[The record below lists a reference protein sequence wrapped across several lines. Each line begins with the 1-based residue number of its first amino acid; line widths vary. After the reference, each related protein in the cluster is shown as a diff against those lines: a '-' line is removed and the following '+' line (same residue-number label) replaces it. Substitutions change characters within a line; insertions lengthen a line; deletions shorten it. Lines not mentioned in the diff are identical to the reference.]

1 MEEDNEMESDGVDD
15 DVYNSQYKKNNI
27 KEQRLENKKSKDEN
41 IKDTLIERMLD
52 VDDNRNNRSQK
63 RENKGSLDDDTT
75 YDLKTL
81 LSQRQDRVMNALHER
96 YQYNTSI
103 KRGQDFLFDYVDSK
117 LCLVV
122 MYADLVGSTKMSMTL
137 PVEKMVKVIKAFSYE
152 ISSVVDSYDGFVLK
166 YVGDAIIAFFSSG
179 FNKYLAC
186 DTAVRCAYS
195 MINVIENSINPIL
208 ENDNLPK
215 LALKIG
221 IDEGENIAILY
232 GFDKSSPIDL
242 IGYPMNVA
250 AKMTSL
256 TGPNKI
262 SAGNKVY
269 RLLHPTVQSDF
280 HEMLFKED
288 EWKYID
294 IENNLPYKVYTT

>member
-15 DVYNSQYKKNNI
+15 GVYNIQYKKNNI

-41 IKDTLIERMLD
+41 IKDTIIERMLH

-63 RENKGSLDDDTT
+63 RENKESLDDDTT

-137 PVEKMVKVIKAFSYE
+137 PVEKMVKIIKAFSYE

-256 TGPNKI
+256 TGTNKI

-269 RLLHPTVQSDF
+269 RLLHPIVQSDF